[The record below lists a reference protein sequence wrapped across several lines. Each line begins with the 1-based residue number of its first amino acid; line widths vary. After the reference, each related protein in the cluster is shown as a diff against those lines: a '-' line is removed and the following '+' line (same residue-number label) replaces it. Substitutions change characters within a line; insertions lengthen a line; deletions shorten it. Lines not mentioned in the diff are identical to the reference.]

1 MKRAPVLMRAS
12 LTVLALAFFAACA
25 STPDL
30 PPKSGPEEVELY
42 NINAGQYPP
51 DGYEIIGTVTAEAI
65 IGTPTGDLQLQ
76 LRREAARLGA
86 DGVIF
91 DGVRSSTAGGSN
103 MSDRE
108 EMLIAEGRA
117 IYWPEGMPDS

>member
-12 LTVLALAFFAACA
+12 LTLLAVAFFAACA
-25 STPDL
+25 SRPDL

-42 NINAGQYPP
+42 NLDAGQFPP
-51 DGYEIIGTVTAEAI
+51 DGYETIGPVSAEAVV
-65 IGTPTGDLQLQ
+65 GTPTSDLQLQ
-76 LRREAARLGA
+76 LRREAAQLGA

-108 EMLIAEGRA
+108 ERVIAEGRA
-117 IYWPEGMPDS
+117 IYWPGGMPDS